1 MLFYIFFLDL
11 MNEDEIFE
19 LWYKENNM
27 FILMKVKELK
37 I

>member
-27 FILMKVKELK
+27 FILMKVKKLK